1 MLLITI
7 YHYRELDYCIKIW
20 RCSRAK
26 LWIKKSSERKQDWNF
41 PTDDRLDLSIT
52 VVTFPLTC
60 IGMTVDKNHIKWWG
74 NIGCCIKF
82 YLHFFLKARI
92 TAILKLDFPL
102 EAFKIQLFSR
112 LFSFPVPRL
121 FVRCLAYIIPRKAA
135 SKGGMEKYNT
145 AMMDIQNTFR
155 SSTKVQ
161 NKMGVRYTIHG
172 FRTKTA
178 KLDQHRSYIFVVFK
192 VKNSNSN
199 ETFF

>member
-1 MLLITI
+1 MADDF
-7 YHYRELDYCIKIW
+7 E
-20 RCSRAK
+20 
-26 LWIKKSSERKQDWNF
+26 NF
-41 PTDDRLDLSIT
+41 LENRPT
-52 VVTFPLTC
+52 
-60 IGMTVDKNHIKWWG
+60 
-74 NIGCCIKF
+74 
-82 YLHFFLKARI
+82 
-92 TAILKLDFPL
+92 
-102 EAFKIQLFSR
+102 
-112 LFSFPVPRL
+112 
-121 FVRCLAYIIPRKAA
+121 LAYIIPRKAA

-199 ETFF
+199 ETFFKRTKIKINFGLKINFGSYVFWIKIQF

>member
-1 MLLITI
+1 MSPNSLADDF
-7 YHYRELDYCIKIW
+7 E
-20 RCSRAK
+20 
-26 LWIKKSSERKQDWNF
+26 NF
-41 PTDDRLDLSIT
+41 LENRPT
-52 VVTFPLTC
+52 
-60 IGMTVDKNHIKWWG
+60 
-74 NIGCCIKF
+74 
-82 YLHFFLKARI
+82 
-92 TAILKLDFPL
+92 
-102 EAFKIQLFSR
+102 
-112 LFSFPVPRL
+112 
-121 FVRCLAYIIPRKAA
+121 LAYIIPRKAA

-199 ETFF
+199 ETFFKRTKIKINFGSIRTQKCVKGN